1 MLLAIVAIIVSI
13 LVLMTF
19 VGTFVSASLSDF
31 TINIPP
37 ENTTDYQNSQK
48 GINTSEI
55 EPPQGRTP
63 SESITLRGLSPQGA
77 DDLAVA
83 CSLLPERC

>member
-1 MLLAIVAIIVSI
+1 MLLAIGAIIVSI
-13 LVLMTF
+13 LVLITF
-19 VGTFVSASLSDF
+19 VGTFVSALDF

-48 GINTSEI
+48 GTNTSEI

>member
-1 MLLAIVAIIVSI
+1 MLLAIGAIIASI
-13 LVLMTF
+13 SLLITF
-19 VGTFVSASLSDF
+19 VGTFVSALSDF
-31 TINIPP
+31 TINIPT

-48 GINTSEI
+48 GTNTSEI